1 MAAFIRDVRLG
12 RGMLIGGILYGIFSY
27 FGIPLMRC
35 PFKAVT
41 GLPCPGCGMTR
52 SALALM
58 HGNFAQSLKYNAFT
72 GVLLVFWLIVAIG
85 VTIPKIHRDKKVHSL
100 GKWEQAT
107 RWPLW
112 FGIIV
117 IIYTLTRWVGFCY

>member
-35 PFKAVT
+35 PFKTVT

-72 GVLLVFWLIVAIG
+72 GVLLVFW
-85 VTIPKIHRDKKVHSL
+85 P
-100 GKWEQAT
+100 
-107 RWPLW
+107 
-112 FGIIV
+112 
-117 IIYTLTRWVGFCY
+117 